1 MSGNKQE
8 NRKEQAFRIL
18 EALSEVDGELLERSE
33 ETCAAGAET
42 AGKETKGGARLY
54 LFLRRH
60 TKACAA
66 CLCLLICGAAL
77 WAVNGAAG
85 KDTSDTRS
93 GAAQAYRDSSMET
106 ALQEEETAMEAADTA
121 GLNAAGN
128 SAGQGAP
135 QDGDA
140 AQAGETGAE
149 AAKAGDAGPETAQ
162 AEGAGIEAE
171 TAEDEGAGIEAELE
185 ELQGAMD
192 AAREPEDQAGIVI
205 SWEEAYQT
213 EVLGKYIPKSL
224 PEGYEPQTAVRSG
237 TAGSAGLTLT
247 WSDGKRTLTL
257 CLTETGGELPEA
269 ELPVYGADGDW
280 KKEILETA
288 DGRISFRLLLADGVL
303 AECEG
308 YLTEEELAALLEG
321 IGNE

>member
-1 MSGNKQE
+1 MSGKKRE

-18 EALSEVDGELLERSE
+18 EALSGADGELLERSE
-33 ETCAAGAET
+33 GACAAET

-54 LFLRRH
+54 LFLRQH

-66 CLCLLICGAAL
+66 CLCLLICGAAF

-85 KDTSDTRS
+85 QKDTSDTQS
-93 GAAQAYRDSSMET
+93 GSGKSFSYSTGVT
-106 ALQEEETAMEAADTA
+106 ALQEEETDMAAADA
-121 GLNAAGN
+121 APPENAGN
-128 SAGQGAP
+128 SAEQGAP

-140 AQAGETGAE
+140 AQAGGTGAE
-149 AAKAGDAGPETAQ
+149 AAQDEAAGPETAKD
-162 AEGAGIEAE
+162 EGAGIEAE
-171 TAEDEGAGIEAELE
+171 TEK
-185 ELQGAMD
+185 LQGANA